1 MVMKVK
7 EVINMTILNAII
19 ERADNNYS
27 AYLEGL
33 DGVVSVGD
41 TLEEIKENLSKALDV
56 YIEASEEMGCKVPAF
71 LKGEYEI
78 RFSMDV
84 KSLLEYYEGIFTKA
98 GLERLTGINQKQL
111 WHYVKGISRPRRSQ
125 VEKIEKALHRLGAEL
140 SSISL

>member
-1 MVMKVK
+1 
-7 EVINMTILNAII
+7 MTILNAII

-111 WHYVKGISRPRRSQ
+111 WHYAKGISRPRRSQ

>member
-1 MVMKVK
+1 
-7 EVINMTILNAII
+7 MTILNAII

-71 LKGEYEI
+71 LKGKYEI

-111 WHYVKGISRPRRSQ
+111 WHYAKGISRPRRSQ